1 MDVLIEIK
9 KIKDN
14 ADQIYTLFNKKI
26 PAWLASP
33 RIYDKVGWGFNGDD
47 RFNACTHAKVAFYS
61 YSGVYGD
68 SSSCSRECHL
78 DNELFQEYL
87 IKYLDKNKEA
97 IMLGIAGLMYEK
109 AKSLKSQAE
118 DQLQKQLDEIKQL
131 GD

>member
-14 ADQIYTLFNKKI
+14 ADKIYTLFNKKI
-26 PAWLASP
+26 PAWLAD
-33 RIYDKVGWGFNGDD
+33 RRHYDKVGWGFNGDD
-47 RFNACTHAKVAFYS
+47 RFNACTPAKVAFYS
-61 YSGVYGD
+61 YSGTYGD
-68 SSSCSRECHL
+68 SGCSRECHL
-78 DNELFQEYL
+78 NNELFQEYL
-87 IKYLDKNKEA
+87 IKYLDENREA
-97 IMLGIAGLMYEK
+97 VMLGIADILYEK